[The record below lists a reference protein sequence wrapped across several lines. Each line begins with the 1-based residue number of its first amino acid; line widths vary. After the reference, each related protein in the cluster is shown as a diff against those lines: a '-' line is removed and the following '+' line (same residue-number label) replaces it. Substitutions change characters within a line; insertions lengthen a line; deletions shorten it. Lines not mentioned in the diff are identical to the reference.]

1 MNHSGIEK
9 PPTDASAAGEAPA
22 DRPASGTSAA
32 LRCFDEAQSAAVHR
46 AVALAEEMVSN
57 AYKMSTSQWLS
68 SRFDVSTLAD
78 LKPDE
83 IVHGPFA
90 QVIRY
95 EGKRKDSPLGSGA
108 YDFYKICLQDHSIL
122 ETLERYSDLSLL
134 PFVLYIVVHE
144 LIHVVRFS
152 RFAQNFEASP
162 REMMAE
168 EARVHGKTHH
178 ILSRVRISG
187 MPPVLD
193 FYEKWRRPLD
203 DLKSP

>member
-1 MNHSGIEK
+1 MNRPGAEK
-9 PPTDASAAGEAPA
+9 PFPETAVPLPPGQPNAASMTGFP
-22 DRPASGTSAA
+22 
-32 LRCFDEAQSAAVHR
+32 CFDRTQRETVQR
-46 AVALAEEMVSN
+46 AVAMAEEMVSN

-68 SRFDVSTLAD
+68 SRFDVNTLAD

-95 EGKRKDSPLGSGA
+95 EGKRKNSHLGSGA
-108 YDFYKICLQDHSIL
+108 YDFYKICLQDHGIL
-122 ETLERYSDLSLL
+122 ETLEQHPGLTLL

-152 RFAQNFEASP
+152 RFVQNFEASP
-162 REMMAE
+162 KEMMEE
-168 EARVHGKTHH
+168 EARVHGKTHQ
-178 ILSRVRISG
+178 ILSRVKIPG
-187 MPPVLD
+187 MPPVLQ

-203 DLKSP
+203 DIKDP